1 MEIIRLKSDLVSI
14 NISETEKELLRELTH
29 DLLRKL
35 GNENPQTLVPRLF
48 PEAILDEPE
57 LNSKY
62 KAMTLNQLENSHRK
76 AAEALKLLTSGN
88 EISLEDFILV
98 TKGLNIIRL
107 QLSEALGIN
116 DELQNPLTPGDNQN
130 RAWVIFQYLGQ
141 MLFQCIEELD
151 RDF

>member
-76 AAEALKLLTSGN
+76 AAEALTLLTSGN

-141 MLFQCIEELD
+141 ILFQCIEELD